1 MTEGFDAFLTIV
13 QCWFVTSRGIFWTKR
28 WVWLRDRVVMFEIK
42 QEPIIYR
49 PTYKWSI
56 IIPLIHII
64 VFHLSK
70 IAAFEQSP
78 LWNETKTLN
87 AHFKR
92 LSNLW
97 YRNLIKLA
105 SKRGKQSS
113 MAPRANVSLWCWP
126 AWKNCQIWLLSS
138 KVFDIFFN
146 FFDHSWAKLTF
157 RSAQWINGQI
167 STPPPCLFLVSPA
180 ANHPSPT
187 PILTPE
193 PFIFSLNLFV
203 WIWPFFG
210 HSC

>member
-1 MTEGFDAFLTIV
+1 M
-13 QCWFVTSRGIFWTKR
+13 Q
-28 WVWLRDRVVMFEIK
+28 
-42 QEPIIYR
+42 
-49 PTYKWSI
+49 
-56 IIPLIHII
+56 
-64 VFHLSK
+64 HLSIQPCSMK
-70 IAAFEQSP
+70 
-78 LWNETKTLN
+78 LKHL
-87 AHFKR
+87 R

-167 STPPPCLFLVSPA
+167 STPPP
-180 ANHPSPT
+180 
-187 PILTPE
+187 
-193 PFIFSLNLFV
+193 FSLSCIPCCQPSLPHPHPNPWTLYFFLS
-203 WIWPFFG
+203 IYSFEFG
-210 HSC
+210 HFLDIAARSKIWNCLLST